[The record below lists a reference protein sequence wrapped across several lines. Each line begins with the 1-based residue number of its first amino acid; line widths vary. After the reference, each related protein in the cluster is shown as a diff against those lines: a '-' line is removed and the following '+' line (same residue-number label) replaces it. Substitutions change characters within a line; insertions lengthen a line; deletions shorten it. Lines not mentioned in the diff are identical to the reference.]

1 MRKEGDYILG
11 TPAEIA
17 ANVSEEVRKGIY
29 KLIVPEFDFF
39 VIDEEIPSL
48 SLKRQFAAESVDNY
62 IFGLKDIKTGF
73 DNKYGNDLFCDY
85 YGGGCGSYKCL
96 HGLEDKTE
104 LEKIIKEL
112 ICNTLVNYG
121 YLRTRV
127 NEVLLIIEYQKEK
140 LHEIQHCKYLRQ

>member
-1 MRKEGDYILG
+1 MRKEEDYVLG

-17 ANVSEEVRKGIY
+17 ADVTEKICRGRHEAF
-29 KLIVPEFDFF
+29 IVPEFDFF

-73 DNKYGNDLFCDY
+73 DNTYGNDLFCDY

-127 NEVLLIIEYQKEK
+127 NEALLIIEY
-140 LHEIQHCKYLRQ
+140 